1 MKRNSRLSSMLHILV
16 HMAADQDKAMTS
28 EQLAGFVNTNAVV
41 VRRAFSGLREAGIV
55 ASARGHGGGWHLAR
69 APETIS
75 LAEICE
81 ALGESLL
88 PFGTEPEAP
97 GCLVEQAVI
106 GALDDFRRVAE
117 KLLAEKLGRVSLAD
131 IAADV
136 RHRFELIGKSSHA
149 V

>member
-16 HMAADQDKAMTS
+16 HMAPSRDEAMTS
-28 EQLAGFVNTNAVV
+28 EQLAGFVHTNAVV
-41 VRRAFSGLREAGIV
+41 IRRAFAGLREAGIV
-55 ASARGHGGGWHLAR
+55 ASARGHGGGWQLAK

-75 LAEICE
+75 LAEICT

-106 GALDDFRRVAE
+106 GALDEFRRDAE
-117 KLLAEKLGRVSLAD
+117 KLLAEKLSRVSLAD
-131 IAADV
+131 IAATV
-136 RHRFELIGKSSHA
+136 GPNMQLTGAHNNAS
-149 V
+149 

>member
-16 HMAADQDKAMTS
+16 HMAASRDEAMTS
-28 EQLAGFVNTNAVV
+28 EQLAGFVHTNAVV
-41 VRRAFSGLREAGIV
+41 IRRAFAGLRDAGIV
-55 ASARGHGGGWHLAR
+55 ASVRGHGGGWHLAR
-69 APETIS
+69 APDTIT
-75 LAEICE
+75 LAEICS

-106 GALDDFRRVAE
+106 GALDEFRREAE
-117 KLLAEKLGRVSLAD
+117 KLLAEKLDRVSLAD

-136 RHRFELIGKSSHA
+136 RHRFELEGTSSHA
-149 V
+149 L